1 MVVSAYRKALL
12 GVPAALV
19 LLGGV
24 EQAQAAGFQ
33 LREQSSEGLGN
44 AFAGSA
50 AKAYNLSTIFYNPAG
65 MTRLQGNQV
74 GGSAT
79 WIAPV
84 SKFSGTATRTRG
96 GVTSTLSGGMSGDTI
111 DDAAVGA
118 TYMFWDYAPDLKFG
132 LAFTAPFG
140 LRSNYDYDWVGR
152 YINRKSSITNMNLSP
167 SVAYRI
173 NDRLSVGGAV
183 QIGYTSV
190 TLSQAI
196 DFSGIPA
203 ILGGPRSDGLGT
215 VNGNDWGVG
224 GDIGFLYELSP
235 TTRVG
240 VNWRSQ
246 ISYKISG
253 TAKFEVPNLPAMLA
267 ASPSLRF
274 SNASADFT
282 SPDTVAFSLYHE
294 LTPQWALV
302 ADVDWTNWSTFKEI
316 RIQYSDG
323 RADKVTPMNWH
334 DTWFFSAGVI
344 YKLDDRQSVQL
355 GVAYDQSAVDD
366 EDRTAGIPE
375 TSRIWL
381 SGGYSFNLGANQNFN
396 LGYAHL
402 FAEKAS
408 INQTVESGT
417 TTYNLTG
424 EYEGH
429 VDIFSASYVLKF

>member
-1 MVVSAYRKALL
+1 M
-12 GVPAALV
+12 PAALV

-24 EQAQAAGFQ
+24 EQALAAGFQ

-74 GGSAT
+74 GGSTT

-84 SKFSGTATRTRG
+84 AKFSGQATRNGATI
-96 GVTSTLSGGMSGDTI
+96 SGGMGGDGI

-118 TYMFWDYAPDLKFG
+118 TYMFWDYAQDLKFG

-140 LRSNYDYDWVGR
+140 LRSNYDHDWVGR
-152 YINRKSSITNMNLSP
+152 YINRKSSITNLNLSP

-173 NDRLSVGGAV
+173 NDKLSIGGAV
-183 QIGYTSV
+183 QIGYASA

-203 ILGGPRSDGLGT
+203 FLGGPRSDGLGT
-215 VNGNDWGVG
+215 VNGNDWGIG

-235 TTRVG
+235 TTRIG

-246 ISYKISG
+246 ISYKLSG
-253 TAKFEVPNLPAMLA
+253 TAKFEVPSGLPAVLA

-274 SNASADFT
+274 ANASAEFT
-282 SPDTVAFSLYHE
+282 SPDTVAIGLYHE
-294 LTPQWALV
+294 LTPQWAFV

-316 RIQYSDG
+316 RIQYADG

-334 DTWFFSAGVI
+334 DTWFFSAGLI
-344 YKLDDRQSVQL
+344 YKVDDRQSIQI
-355 GVAYDQSAVDD
+355 GAAYDQSATDD

-375 TSRIWL
+375 TSRLWL
-381 SGGYSFNLGANQNFN
+381 AGGYSYNLGPNQSLS

-402 FAEKAS
+402 FAEKAP
-408 INQTVESGT
+408 IDQTVVSGT
-417 TTYNLTG
+417 TTYTLTG

-429 VDIFSASYVLKF
+429 VDIFSASFVMKF